1 MGLCG
6 KGLARM
12 GSSPALSNHGDSTT
26 TWGQTYSLRTL
37 DGFGQGNLQG
47 GEDGRKLLARNERI
61 CKADVNM
68 AQK

>member
-1 MGLCG
+1 MGRDDPSRKATG
-6 KGLARM
+6 
-12 GSSPALSNHGDSTT
+12 
-26 TWGQTYSLRTL
+26 TL